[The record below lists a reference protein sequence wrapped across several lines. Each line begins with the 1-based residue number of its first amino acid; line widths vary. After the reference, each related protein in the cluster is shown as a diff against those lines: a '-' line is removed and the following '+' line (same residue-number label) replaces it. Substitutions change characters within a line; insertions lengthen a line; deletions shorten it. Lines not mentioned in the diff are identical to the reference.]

1 MEKDIKKLENWKEKF
16 DQLNIIEKNKED
28 SNSTHDPGKLYIY
41 IYVYKSNNKFK
52 IAKIQQ
58 LRQDIY

>member
-1 MEKDIKKLENWKEKF
+1 MEKDFKEELENLKEKL

-41 IYVYKSNNKFK
+41 IY
-52 IAKIQQ
+52 IRI
-58 LRQDIY
+58 